1 MKHRI
6 YYDPGTEGGSG
17 GGAGGNG
24 TPSPASPPAPSGAA
38 PSDGGSGGSDPA
50 MNFALQLRQIASA
63 KTANTSQ
70 PASDGNETGGQA
82 GPPEGDGRGNEAAD
96 PGTTAD
102 GEGLTGSEGKGAENK
117 WSPDEEA
124 YLEAHGLKGL
134 AYTSEAAKLVKS
146 SRELR
151 SQFDRV
157 SQSNTNQTEEVENMR
172 RAAYALANGDLESF
186 QKTFGVDLMLDR
198 RTPDDRIKEIE
209 TDSKEFKTAFE
220 KLLNRYSKEGNE
232 AAAHA
237 VVEAWQGLLGVLEG
251 RAKVFEDEKTWK
263 QREAEFLAKAGKAP
277 NPKDAYKSLSDAAEK
292 NLAMLA
298 QEDKDAPLYFKA
310 IEKETQNGG
319 ALRALGLDLSRIY
332 GQSPAAARWFSKAAK
347 ALATLDNMPKI
358 LADERRRAEAD
369 FERKRT
375 QGGPRGSTTGAST
388 RGAGNQNPVIAN
400 LQAAMSGSAR
410 R

>member
-1 MKHRI
+1 
-6 YYDPGTEGGSG
+6 
-17 GGAGGNG
+17 
-24 TPSPASPPAPSGAA
+24 
-38 PSDGGSGGSDPA
+38 

-63 KTANTSQ
+63 KTANASQ
-70 PASDGNETGGQA
+70 PASDGKEAGSQA
-82 GPPEGDGRGNEAAD
+82 GQPEGDASGKEAVD

-102 GEGLTGSEGKGAENK
+102 GEGLTGSEGKGADTK

-124 YLEAHGLKGL
+124 YLKAHGLEGL
-134 AYTSEAAKLVKS
+134 AFNSEAAKLVKS

-151 SQFDRV
+151 SQYDRV
-157 SQSNTNQTEEVENMR
+157 SQSNSNQTEEVENMR
-172 RAAYALANGDLESF
+172 RAAYALANGDLDSF

-209 TDSKEFKTAFE
+209 TDSNEFKTVFQS
-220 KLLNRYSKEGNE
+220 LLSRYSE
-232 AAAHA
+232 AGDEAGAKA
-237 VVEAWQGLLGVLEG
+237 VVKAWNGLLGVLEG

-263 QREAEFLAKAGKAP
+263 KRESEFLAKAGKAL

-310 IEKETQNGG
+310 IEKETQAGG

-332 GQSPAAARWFSKAAK
+332 GQNPNAARWFSKAAK
-347 ALATLDNMPKI
+347 ALATLENMPKI

-375 QGGPRGSTTGAST
+375 QGVTRGTTTGAST

-400 LQAAMSGSAR
+400 LQSAMSGAAR

>member
-6 YYDPGTEGGSG
+6 YYDPGTEGGS
-17 GGAGGNG
+17 AGGNG
-24 TPSPASPPAPSGAA
+24 TPAPASPPASSAAA

-63 KTANTSQ
+63 RTADPSQ
-70 PASDGNETGGQA
+70 PASDGKETDGLAGQS
-82 GPPEGDGRGNEAAD
+82 EGDASGKEAVD

-102 GEGLTGSEGKGAENK
+102 GESLTGSEGKGAETK

-124 YLEAHGLKGL
+124 YLKAHGLEGL
-134 AYTSEAAKLVKS
+134 AYNSESAKLVKS

-157 SQSNTNQTEEVENMR
+157 SQSNSNQTEEVENMR
-172 RAAYALANGDLESF
+172 RAAYALANGDLDSF

-209 TDSKEFKTAFE
+209 TDSTEFKAVFQD
-220 KLLNRYSKEGNE
+220 LLNRYSKAGDE
-232 AAAHA
+232 ASAQA
-237 VVEAWQGLLGVLEG
+237 VVKAWTGLLGVLEG
-251 RAKVFEDEKTWK
+251 RAQVFQDEKKWK
-263 QREAEFLAKAGKAP
+263 QRESEFLAKAGKAP

-298 QEDKDAPLYFKA
+298 QEDKDAPLWFKA

-332 GQSPAAARWFSKAAK
+332 GQNPNAARWFSKAAK
-347 ALATLDNMPKI
+347 ALATLENMPKI

-375 QGGPRGSTTGAST
+375 QGGTRGSTTGAST
-388 RGAGNQNPVIAN
+388 RAAGNQNPVIAN
-400 LQAAMSGSAR
+400 LQNAMSGAAR